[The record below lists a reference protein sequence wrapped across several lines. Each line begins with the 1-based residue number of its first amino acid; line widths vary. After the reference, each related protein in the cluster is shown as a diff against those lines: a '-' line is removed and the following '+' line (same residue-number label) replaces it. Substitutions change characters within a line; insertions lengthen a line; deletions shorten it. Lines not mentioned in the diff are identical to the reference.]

1 MVFHVI
7 SWKSWWWLSWV
18 DSGFAARWSQMIPS
32 MFGVICDN
40 DFQGQKG
47 REKAMGFYLRHY
59 ERVRRV
65 VPKEMLLEYSI

>member
-1 MVFHVI
+1 
-7 SWKSWWWLSWV
+7 
-18 DSGFAARWSQMIPS
+18 MIPS

-40 DFQGQKG
+40 EFQGQKG

-65 VPKEMLLEYSI
+65 VPKEMLLEYSIQEGCEPLGKFLYGTMIYIRMLQPY